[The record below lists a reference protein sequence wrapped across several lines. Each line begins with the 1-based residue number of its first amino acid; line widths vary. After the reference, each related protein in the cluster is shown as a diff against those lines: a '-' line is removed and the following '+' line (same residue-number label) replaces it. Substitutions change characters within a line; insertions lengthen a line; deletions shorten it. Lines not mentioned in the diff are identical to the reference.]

1 MKIYFYLFIFLYI
14 EILSN
19 NLNSK
24 ASSIL
29 KDFEN
34 VKYLEYTFKRNLTL
48 KESIEPEEFFKT
60 YFYNQ
65 LYINVKVGSNQQEI
79 PFYFYLQ
86 QFPVIIQSSNVSESQ
101 VKGIYNESNSTTYT
115 YIRTETFTLG
125 DLYKG
130 LFSMDN
136 FYFNIN
142 NTNTQESLL
151 KFYLSKENNDNSHI
165 TEGGKIGFKPYAFYS
180 ESDDS
185 SFLTNLKKNNIISSN
200 IFSIKYDNSKTND
213 IDSGKLYIGAH
224 TYQINNAKYK
234 EEYYIHYKAESGFS
248 GIDWIYYF
256 DDIII
261 DNKII
266 DKRRQGYFYSEIGF
280 IVGTI
285 DFFDYIENLENWNT
299 YFNINK
305 KCYKQN
311 FKISDFDYND
321 YFQTFS
327 FDLTGYYCEKDVNI
341 ENLNFEISFLK
352 REMNYAFNFT
362 YKDLWIEKNGYKYFM
377 ILRLEYNDD
386 TWYFGKPFFKKY
398 QMIFEYDNKQIGV
411 YTNINEDNEED
422 KENKEDK
429 DDKESNNKKNTLKY
443 GLIIG
448 GLIIIIIG
456 LVGFLIKCY
465 LDSPR
470 KKRANELLD
479 DNYEYSDKKINE

>member
-1 MKIYFYLFIFLYI
+1 MKIHFYLFIFLNI
-14 EILSN
+14 EILSY
-19 NLNSK
+19 NLNPRNK
-24 ASSIL
+24 NKIKDLEDL
-29 KDFEN
+29 KF
-34 VKYLEYTFKRNLTL
+34 LEYIFKRNLTI
-48 KESIEPEEFFKT
+48 KESIKPEEFFKN

-65 LYINVKVGSNQQEI
+65 LYINIKVGSNQQEI

-86 QFPVIIQSSNVSESQ
+86 QFPLIIQSSNVSESQ
-101 VKGIYNESNSTTYT
+101 VKGIYNESNSTSYT

-125 DLYKG
+125 DLSEG
-130 LFSMDN
+130 FFSMDN

-142 NTNTQESLL
+142 NNNTLESLL
-151 KFYLSKENNDNSHI
+151 KFYLSKENNDDSHI
-165 TEGGKIGFKPYAFYS
+165 TEGGKIGFKPYSFYS

-185 SFLTNLKKNNIISSN
+185 SFLANLKKNNIISSS
-200 IFSIKYDNSKTND
+200 IFSFKYDNSKTID

-224 TYQINNAKYK
+224 PYQINKAKYK
-234 EEYYIHYKAESGFS
+234 QEYYLNYGAENGFS

-256 DDIII
+256 DDIFI

-266 DKRRQGYFYSEIGF
+266 EKRMNGYFYSEIGF

-285 DFFDYIENLENWNT
+285 NFFDHLENLENWKEYLYN
-299 YFNINK
+299 NK

-311 FKISDFDYND
+311 FKIKDFDYND
-321 YFQTFS
+321 YFQTFTS
-327 FDLTGYYCEKDVNI
+327 DLTGYYCDKDVNI
-341 ENLNFEISFLK
+341 EKLNFEISFLK
-352 REMNYAFNFT
+352 REINYAFNFT

-377 ILRLEYNDD
+377 IIKLEFNDD

-398 QMIFEYDNKQIGV
+398 QMVFEYDNKQIGV
-411 YTNINEDNEED
+411 YTNIFEENEED
-422 KENKEDK
+422 KVDK
-429 DDKESNNKKNTLKY
+429 NNNKNNTLKY

-456 LVGFLIKCY
+456 LTGFLIKCY

-479 DNYEYSDKKINE
+479 DNYEYSNEKINE